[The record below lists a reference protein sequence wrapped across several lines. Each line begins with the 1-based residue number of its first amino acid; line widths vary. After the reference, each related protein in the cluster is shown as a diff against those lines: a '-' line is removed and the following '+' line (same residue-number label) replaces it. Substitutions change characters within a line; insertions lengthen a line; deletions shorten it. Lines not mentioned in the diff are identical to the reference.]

1 MKSNLTYII
10 KYGINAPYFSCE
22 PTYNYVIFATIYDK
36 RKIGCPSDI
45 LFFGA
50 VDRNLPFGQSVE
62 IRDNYEKETA
72 LRWPYFSREPA
83 YKYLVC
89 KLYTTQKN
97 SGIPRGIPLFLV
109 RSTGIEPRSKIR
121 NPFIF
126 KAFRL
131 SVPEKSPK

>member
-1 MKSNLTYII
+1 LL
-10 KYGINAPYFSCE
+10 P
-22 PTYNYVIFATIYDK
+22 K
-36 RKIGCPSDI
+36 REISFQNIG
-45 LFFGA
+45 LYLGA
-50 VDRNLPFGQSVE
+50 VDRYLPFGQSVE

-109 RSTGIEPRSKIR
+109 RSTGIEPRSKIL